1 MSNRVT
7 LDSSI
12 DELDVSVRTYNV
24 LKSMNIKTVRDVV
37 KCTEPQLLKERNFGR
52 KSLRELNFE
61 LAMHGFRLG
70 MPMPKTDE
78 IEDLAKKVNELSDTV
93 FFLSMKL
100 KNHIVSHEKLARLH
114 NDVARAVIKLEDN
127 KPGGV
132 MPPQIGVSLRDQ
144 FAIAILSGV
153 TMGQNTIRDAEQ
165 FAKNVYLMADFML
178 KAREAE

>member
-1 MSNRVT
+1 MSSRVT

-24 LKSMNIKTVRDVV
+24 LKSLKIKTVRDVV
-37 KCTEPQLLKERNFGR
+37 KCTEWQLLRERNFGR

-61 LAMHGFRLG
+61 LATHGFRLG

-93 FFLSMKL
+93 FLLSMKL
-100 KNHIVSHEKLARLH
+100 KNHIVSHDKLVRLH

-144 FAIAILSGV
+144 AAMAALPAII
-153 TMGQNTIRDAEQ
+153 QNKGIQTTTLAAEV
-165 FAKNVYLMADFML
+165 AYAMADAML
-178 KAREAE
+178 KAREVK

>member
-1 MSNRVT
+1 MSNRVS

-24 LKSMNIKTVRDVV
+24 LKNMNIKTVRDVV

-52 KSLRELNFE
+52 KSLSELNFE

-78 IEDLAKKVNELSDTV
+78 IEDLAKKINELSDAV
-93 FFLSMKL
+93 FLLSMKL
-100 KNHIVSHEKLARLH
+100 KNHIVSHEKLVRLH

-178 KAREAE
+178 KAREAK